1 MTTKSQTKET
11 LRKNLRETRRQL
23 SKEIGIAA
31 RDGLPGAFINF
42 LPNLQGA
49 VVAGYIPM
57 GSEVDCTSLLR
68 ILEMRGI
75 KLALPVVA
83 KKDAAM
89 EFRAYAFGDELKDG
103 PLGNKE
109 PLITAAKIDPDII
122 LVPLIGFD
130 ESGNRIGQGKGY
142 YDRTLGALRKGRDIL
157 AVGLAFEGLR
167 QKSLPAE
174 KHDQQL
180 DAVVTEAGCWKF
192 RGGKAKK

>member
-83 KKDAAM
+83 KKDAPM

-109 PLITAAKIDPDII
+109 PLQEAKKIDPDII